1 LKGLVDKMM
10 KCEFDNLVG
19 ITTDP
24 ACYEKIEYVYM
35 NSDFFDD
42 VNGKQQIANF
52 YKHYDMNGIERLY
65 RETKAKIEA
74 QEKAKSLKNAY
85 AELYEENKRM
95 RLALERIKEQV
106 RLNLLDCGM

>member
-1 LKGLVDKMM
+1 MM
-10 KCEFDNLVG
+10 KHEFDNMVGLV
-19 ITTDP
+19 TDP

-35 NSDFFDD
+35 NSDFFDN

-74 QEKAKSLKNAY
+74 QEKAKLLENAY
-85 AELYEENKRM
+85 AELYEENERM
-95 RLALERIKEQV
+95 RRALGRIKEQII
-106 RLNLLDCGM
+106 LNLIDCGI

>member
-1 LKGLVDKMM
+1 MM
-10 KCEFDNLVG
+10 KHEFEKLVG
-19 ITTDP
+19 MVVDP
-24 ACYEKIEYVYM
+24 VCYEKIEYVYM
-35 NSDFFDD
+35 TCNFFDD
-42 VNGKQQIANF
+42 VSGKQQIADF
-52 YKHYDMNGIERLY
+52 YKRYDMNGIERLY

-74 QEKAKSLKNAY
+74 QEKTKSLKNAY